1 MFLILYNANQM
12 VEISIIGDQLHLEL
26 KGFDKL
32 WAFKSQLDIPLRHV
46 LSVRHDPS
54 AVSGWWHGI
63 KLPGTYIPGVI
74 TAGTFYQN
82 GQRVF
87 WDVHDPQNS
96 IIIQLHDDRFDELI
110 VEVNDPPFAVSQI
123 KTRLQN

>member
-1 MFLILYNANQM
+1 M
-12 VEISIIGDQLHLEL
+12 VSISIDGDHLHLEV
-26 KGFDKL
+26 KGLDKL
-32 WAFKSQLDIPLRHV
+32 WAFKSQLDIPLRHI

-63 KLPGTYIPGVI
+63 KFPGTSIPGVL
-74 TAGTFYQN
+74 TAGTFYQH

-87 WDVHDPQNS
+87 WDVHDPDKS

-110 VEVNDPPFAVSQI
+110 VEVDDPVTAVNQI
-123 KTRLQN
+123 KTRLRN